1 MSGAIYVLKSDD
13 ELIEM
18 RQEGYLLEAHLQQLL
33 AKYPSLLAGDG
44 VNPAAPRRWLL
55 VRKEAGL
62 ADSEDGGARWS
73 LDHVFF
79 DQDAVPTLVEVKR
92 SSDTRIRREVVGQ
105 MLDYAANAVVYLPIE
120 QIQSWFD
127 ERCSR
132 AGRDSADVMA
142 EALGSDVDADAFWLN
157 AKTNLQAGRIRL
169 VFVADEIPSEL
180 QRIVEFL
187 NGQMDPAEV
196 IAIAIPQFVGR
207 DANGNDL
214 KTLVPTVI
222 GRTAEAERKK
232 PVGRGPGRQWA
243 EEGFFAGLTEG
254 ASVARALQAWA
265 TEKGFARV
273 VFGKGG
279 SVGAMHFHVDAFSK
293 FYPLFSVYHPFG
305 ESRPARIEL
314 PFKTWKDRPMLE
326 GEDRRLRFVERLNRI
341 AGIAIPPDKV
351 GAQPT
356 FLLTA
361 LADDD
366 ARGSFTDAF
375 GDLVTELREASRA
388 AGEPA

>member
-1 MSGAIYVLKSDD
+1 MPGAIYVLKSDD

-18 RQEGYLLEAHLQQLL
+18 RQEGYLLEAHLQDLL
-33 AKYPSLLAGDG
+33 AKYPSLLAGEG
-44 VNPAAPRRWLL
+44 VNPAVPRRWLL

-62 ADSEDGGARWS
+62 ADSEDGGMRWS
-73 LDHVFF
+73 LDHLFF
-79 DQDAVPTLVEVKR
+79 DQDAVPTLIEVKR

-120 QIQSWFD
+120 QIRSWFE

-132 AGRDSADVMA
+132 EGRAPADVMA
-142 EALGSDVDADAFWLN
+142 EAFGPAVDADAFWQD

-169 VFVADEIPSEL
+169 VFVADEIPAEL

-196 IAIAIPQFVGR
+196 LAIAIPQYVGR
-207 DANGNDL
+207 DASGNDM

-232 PVGRGPGRQWA
+232 SVSRGPGRQWD
-243 EEGFFAGLTEG
+243 EEAFFAGLAEG
-254 ASVARALQAWA
+254 VDVARALQAWA
-265 TEKGFARV
+265 RETGLARI
-273 VFGKGG
+273 VFGQGNTVG
-279 SVGAMHFHVDAFSK
+279 SMHFHADAFDK

-314 PFKTWKDRPMLE
+314 PFATWRKRPVLE
-326 GEDRRLRFVERLNRI
+326 DEGWRRQFVERLNAI
-341 AGIAIPPDKV
+341 PGVAIPPDKV

-356 FLLTA
+356 FPLVA
-361 LADDD
+361 LADPE
-366 ARGSFTDAF
+366 AREMFTDAF
-375 GDLVTELREASRA
+375 ANLVMELRQASSVEVR
-388 AGEPA
+388 